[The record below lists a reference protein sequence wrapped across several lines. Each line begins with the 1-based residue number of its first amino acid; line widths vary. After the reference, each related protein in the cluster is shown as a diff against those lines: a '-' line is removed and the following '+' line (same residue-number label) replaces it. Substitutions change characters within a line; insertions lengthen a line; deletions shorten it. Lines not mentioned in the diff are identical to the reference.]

1 MKIEQ
6 LKLENFKCFKTEK
19 IFDFG
24 RLTLLTGAN
33 SSGKSTVMQAI
44 LSALQ
49 SEGFPL
55 SYSPNGQYVNLGDFK
70 EITYNKNKNFI
81 NIQLKIQNSIWK
93 TSWSEDKV
101 NYLPLLQQYE
111 YSDAAIAYK
120 IEKKDKELYELSIIK
135 VTECDRAEMMH
146 EMWNEIDFFKKHN
159 VNIEIVNN
167 VCRLSAKLED
177 LTYILS
183 DKVELPTIF
192 TSLGHNILA
201 FYLGI
206 EKEFSFFRLFN
217 EKSNYI
223 GAFRQPPART
233 YLEKNKGDF
242 KIGLDGEGYIDQIV
256 EWEKRG
262 NGKIKQL
269 VESLKQLDLM
279 KEVKIKRTNGGRF
292 EMLVKPI
299 NGSIFTSLSNVGFG
313 VSQFLPILVADLQL
327 PNDSTLFLAEPE
339 IHLHPSV
346 QSKFGEYIVNQINTS
361 DKNYVIET
369 HSEYLLNRIRLAIV
383 KGELKSSDL
392 KVYFLENTKKDTDVY
407 DIQFTKTGAIQ
418 NAPPTFFQ
426 TYSVDAMAIAL
437 NAFGE

>member
-19 IFDFG
+19 TFDFG
-24 RLTLLTGAN
+24 RLTILTGAN
-33 SSGKSTVMQAI
+33 SSGKSTVLQAI

-55 SYSPNGQYVNLGDFK
+55 SYSPNGEYVNLGDFK

-81 NIQLKIQNSIWK
+81 KLQLKIQTSTWK

-101 NYLPLLQQYE
+101 NHLPLLQQYE
-111 YSDAAIAYK
+111 YSDAAITYK
-120 IEKKDKELYELSIIK
+120 IEKKDKELYELSII
-135 VTECDRAEMMH
+135 MI
-146 EMWNEIDFFKKHN
+146 NERGDAARIHGISIQNDILKKHKLH
-159 VNIEIVNN
+159 VEIVDN
-167 VCRLSAKLED
+167 VYHLSGQLED
-177 LTYILS
+177 LIYILS
-183 DKVELPTIF
+183 DKVHNIF
-192 TSLGHNILA
+192 GTGHNILA
-201 FYLGI
+201 FYLAI
-206 EKEFSFFRLFN
+206 EKPYSNFSEFS

-233 YLEKNKGDF
+233 YLEKNKSDF

-256 EWEKRG
+256 EWEKRA

-269 VESLKQLDLM
+269 IDALKQLDLL

-299 NGSIFTSLSNVGFG
+299 HGSIFTSLSNVGFG

-383 KGELKSSDL
+383 KGELKPSDL

-426 TYSVDAMAIAL
+426 TYSVDSMAIAL
-437 NAFGE
+437 NAFSE